1 MDSKEKLIIQK
12 LFRIAQ
18 NQQKIITKLAQQQ
31 VSVSPA
37 QSLPQGQAPTTHEAQ
52 AIIQALPQNVKTA
65 IASIEVHGSDV
76 LVRFKPNQD
85 SDAAFNVVQQVVTRL
100 QQQNVLQ
107 QPRYYVKQV

>member
-31 VSVSPA
+31 VSVPP
-37 QSLPQGQAPTTHEAQ
+37 QSLPQAAGPNTHEAQ
-52 AIIQALPQNVKTA
+52 AITQALPQNVRPS
-65 IASIEVHGSDV
+65 IAHIEVHGGDV
-76 LVRFKPNQD
+76 LVSFRPGQD
-85 SDAAFNVVQQVVTRL
+85 SDAAFNTVQQVVTSL

-107 QPRYYVKQV
+107 QPRYNVKQV